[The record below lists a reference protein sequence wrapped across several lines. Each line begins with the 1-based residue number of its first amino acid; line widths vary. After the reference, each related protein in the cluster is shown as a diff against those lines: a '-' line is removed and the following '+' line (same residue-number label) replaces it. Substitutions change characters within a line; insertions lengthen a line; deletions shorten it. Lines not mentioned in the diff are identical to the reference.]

1 MKMTGIHPRHEHRIK
16 IFLSHASVD
25 MVLGRKVRNLISQ
38 NFNAQVFATED
49 LSAGEKWETKLRNE
63 LSAADVVVALLT
75 PGSVGSSWVLQEI
88 GAAWALRKPIVPLVT
103 RREVLNSMPI
113 SLEPY
118 QAIELAGV
126 DKPED
131 VERFLSA
138 LDESLAA
145 AHVA

>member
-1 MKMTGIHPRHEHRIK
+1 
-16 IFLSHASVD
+16 

-49 LSAGEKWETKLRNE
+49 ISTGEKWETKLRNE
-63 LSAADVVVALLT
+63 LSTADVVVALLT
-75 PGSVGSSWVLQEI
+75 PGSVASSWVLQEI
-88 GAAWALRKPIVPLVT
+88 GAAWALRKPIIPLVT
-103 RREVLNSMPI
+103 RGDVLNNMPI

-145 AHVA
+145 AHVS

>member
-1 MKMTGIHPRHEHRIK
+1 
-16 IFLSHASVD
+16 

-63 LSAADVVVALLT
+63 LSTADVVLALLT
-75 PGSVGSSWVLQEI
+75 PGSIASSWVLQEI
-88 GAAWALRKPIVPLVT
+88 GAAWALRKPIIPLVT
-103 RREVLNSMPI
+103 RRDVLNSMPI

-118 QAIELAGV
+118 QAIELDGV

>member
-1 MKMTGIHPRHEHRIK
+1 MKMTARHPRHEHRIK

-75 PGSVGSSWVLQEI
+75 PGSVASSWVLQEI
-88 GAAWALRKPIVPLVT
+88 GAAWALRKPIIPLVT

-131 VERFLSA
+131 VERFLAA

-145 AHVA
+145 ANAA

>member
-1 MKMTGIHPRHEHRIK
+1 
-16 IFLSHASVD
+16 

-38 NFNAQVFATED
+38 NFNARVFATED

-75 PGSVGSSWVLQEI
+75 PGSVASSWVMQEI
-88 GAAWALRKPIVPLVT
+88 GAAWALRKPIIPLVT

-118 QAIELAGV
+118 RAIELARV

-145 AHVA
+145 AHAA

>member
-1 MKMTGIHPRHEHRIK
+1 MTARHPKHEHRIK
-16 IFLSHASVD
+16 IFLSHASAD
-25 MVLGRKVRNLISQ
+25 MVLGRKVRSLISQ

-63 LSAADVVVALLT
+63 LSTADVVVALLT
-75 PGSVGSSWVLQEI
+75 PGSIASSWVLQEI
-88 GAAWALRKPIVPLVT
+88 GAAWALRKPIIPLVT